1 MGSFFLMMMQNLFVS
16 RHVILASMLLGVCLA
31 TSYGP
36 VEVRALYS
44 LTRAG
49 KGTFVDATIEL
60 KGEELILKL
69 KGEAFLKK
77 QTLTIPE
84 HLKIVSKSRP
94 ERFRRKNMFCDKYR
108 LWPYKKINKWD
119 FQPSQ
124 CQTYRLRASI
134 SVKLSRPDSYETD
147 GSSNKKS

>member
-1 MGSFFLMMMQNLFVS
+1 MGTNTVSLSFFFLMMQNLFVS

-44 LTRAG
+44 LTRSG

-69 KGEAFLKK
+69 RGEAFLINH
-77 QTLTIPE
+77 TLTIPR
-84 HLKIVSKSRP
+84 HLRISKKSSP
-94 ERFRRKNMFCDKYR
+94 ERFRLCG
-108 LWPYKKINKWD
+108 L
-119 FQPSQ
+119 
-124 CQTYRLRASI
+124 
-134 SVKLSRPDSYETD
+134 
-147 GSSNKKS
+147 

>member
-1 MGSFFLMMMQNLFVS
+1 MGTNTVSLSFFLMMMQNLFVS
-16 RHVILASMLLGVCLA
+16 RHVILASMLLGVCLT

-44 LTRAG
+44 LTRSG

-69 KGEAFLKK
+69 KGEAFSKK

-84 HLKIVSKSRP
+84 HLKIVSNQGRNVSVGKTCSVISIV
-94 ERFRRKNMFCDKYR
+94 FVALQKNQQMGFPAQPMSN
-108 LWPYKKINKWD
+108 LSFASVD
-119 FQPSQ
+119 FSQ
-124 CQTYRLRASI
+124 ALKA
-134 SVKLSRPDSYETD
+134 
-147 GSSNKKS
+147 